1 MLASLRVAQ
10 GDPKGA
16 IPLLRQALALKE
28 KAFKP
33 NHPQI
38 ANTLVNLAVT
48 LPQAASTGGELTDSG
63 LLQLESPRTPTLNPA
78 QSDDPEPLLRRA
90 LLIYESAFGAE
101 HRAVFSASF
110 HLATCLHKKGRFSE
124 AEPLYRRA
132 LAISEKVWGP
142 EHSETASTMGMLAK
156 LLHATGDLTG
166 ARLLMGRAYNI
177 AAKTLGEK
185 HPTTLDMKSTLNGL
199 MMKLAP
205 PPVN

>member
-1 MLASLRVAQ
+1 MLASLRVSQ

-16 IPLLRQALALKE
+16 IALLRQALALKE

-48 LPQAASTGGELTDSG
+48 LPQEGFGKPGLTDAA
-63 LLQLESPRTPTLNPA
+63 LPTAALPNPA
-78 QSDDPEPLLRRA
+78 PSDESEQLLRRA
-90 LLIYESAFGAE
+90 LLIYESAFGPE
-101 HRAVFSASF
+101 HRAVFSTSF

-132 LAISEKVWGP
+132 LTISEKVWGP
-142 EHSETASTMGMLAK
+142 EHSETASAMGMLAK
-156 LLHATGDLTG
+156 LLHSTGDLTG

-185 HPTTLDMKSTLNGL
+185 HPTTLDMKTTLTGL